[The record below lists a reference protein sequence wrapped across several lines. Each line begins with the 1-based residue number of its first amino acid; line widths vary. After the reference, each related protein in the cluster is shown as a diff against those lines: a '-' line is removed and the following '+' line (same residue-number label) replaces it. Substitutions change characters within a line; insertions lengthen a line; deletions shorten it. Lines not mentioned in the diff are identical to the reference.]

1 MKAESRRQKAEIG
14 AQPGNV
20 AERSPGGR
28 AKHFCLLLSAFC
40 FQFLISISASA
51 QLSEAVIDKD
61 VREAIEAWHLP
72 GLAIAVVQNDRVI
85 FLKGYGIKE
94 AGKTQPVTADTLF
107 EIGSTT
113 KAFTATAM
121 AMLADEKK
129 LSWDDPVRNYLP
141 GFHVSDA
148 CTDSLITLRD
158 IASHRSGVARHD
170 ELWDDSD
177 FSRDE
182 LIHRIGTM
190 KISKPIRTAYQ
201 YNNLMF
207 VTAGEAAASA
217 AKMPWEQLIQTR
229 IFAPLG
235 MTESRIAF
243 AGWPSSDHAT
253 GHRWDGK
260 SERAAIQPM
269 RNYDA
274 LAPAGTIKSSAHDMA
289 QWLRFQLAGGS
300 IDGKRLLSLPALE
313 ETHLPQTIIPIGAIT
328 RQLYPDQNFNSY
340 ALGWN
345 ASDYH
350 GELLVAHAGALNGFR
365 TNVALLPKRNL
376 GIVILENIGR
386 GTALAALRNTILDQF
401 LAVPARDWNSELLDV
416 EKFEGGKADA
426 RLAERVA
433 KRATAAKQSHDL
445 AAFAGT
451 FHNNGFGDAT
461 ISVANNAL
469 VLHWERITIP
479 LVHENYDTFS
489 AIDTVEDIDEPVQFR
504 LGADGEV
511 SMMTLFGEEFERK
524 SGK

>member
-1 MKAESRRQKAEIG
+1 MRRFVIT
-14 AQPGNV
+14 V
-20 AERSPGGR
+20 
-28 AKHFCLLLSAFC
+28 CI
-40 FQFLISISASA
+40 FLIAVTASA
-51 QLSEAVIDKD
+51 QLSDAVLEKD
-61 VREAIEAWHLP
+61 VRDTMAAWHLP

-85 FLKGYGIKE
+85 FVKGYGIKE
-94 AGKTQPVTADTLF
+94 IGKSDVVTADTLF

-129 LSWDDPVRNYLP
+129 LSWDDPVRNYVA
-141 GFHVSDA
+141 GFHISDT
-148 CTDSLITLRD
+148 CTDALITLRD

-182 LIHRIGTM
+182 LIKRIGAM

-217 AKMPWEQLIQTR
+217 AKMPWEELIRTR

-243 AGWPSSDHAT
+243 ADWPASDHAT
-253 GHRWDGK
+253 GHRGDVTNG
-260 SERAAIQPM
+260 AAIQPM

-289 QWLRFQLAGGS
+289 QWLRFQLGGGV
-300 IDGKRLLSLPALE
+300 IDGKRLLSEAALD
-313 ETHLPQTIIPIGAIT
+313 ETHTPQTIIPIGPGT
-328 RQLYPDQNFNSY
+328 RALYPDTNFLTY

-365 TNVALLPKRNL
+365 TNVALLPKRHL
-376 GIVILENIGR
+376 GIAILENIGR
-386 GTALAALRNTILDQF
+386 GSALAALRNTILDQF
-401 LAVPARDWNSELLDV
+401 LGAPARDWNMLLLDN
-416 EKFEGGKADA
+416 EKKDGLQAAAKRE
-426 RLAERVA
+426 EREA
-433 KRATAAKQSHDL
+433 KRATAPKPSHDL
-445 AAFAGT
+445 TAYAGK
-451 FHNNGFGDAT
+451 FNNAGFGDAT
-461 ISVANNAL
+461 IAVANDTL
-469 VLHWERITIP
+469 VVHWERLTIP

-489 AIDTVEDIDEPVQFR
+489 AIDTVEDIDESVQFR

-511 SMMTLFGEEFERK
+511 KSFTLFGEEFVR
-524 SGK
+524 GQV

>member
-1 MKAESRRQKAEIG
+1 MRRFVIAIVISL
-14 AQPGNV
+14 V
-20 AERSPGGR
+20 AVGD
-28 AKHFCLLLSAFC
+28 AAF
-40 FQFLISISASA
+40 A
-51 QLSEAVIDKD
+51 QLSEAVLDKD
-61 VREAIEAWHLP
+61 ARDTVAAWHVP

-94 AGKTQPVTADTLF
+94 VGKSQPVTADTLF

-129 LSWDDPVRNYLP
+129 LSWDDPVRNYVA
-141 GFHVSDA
+141 GFHISDA

-182 LIHRIGTM
+182 LIRRIGAM

-217 AKMPWEQLIQTR
+217 AKMPWDQLIRTR

-243 AGWPSSDHAT
+243 ADWPASDHAT

-260 SERAAIQPM
+260 TERVAMQPM

-289 QWLRFQLAGGS
+289 QWLRFQLAGGV
-300 IDGKRLLSLPALE
+300 IDGKRLLSQAALD
-313 ETHLPQTIIPIGAIT
+313 ETHTPQTIIPIGPAT
-328 RQLYPDQNFNSY
+328 RALYPETNFLTY

-376 GIVILENIGR
+376 GIVILENVGR
-386 GTALAALRNTILDQF
+386 GSALAALRNTILDQF
-401 LAVPARDWNSELLDV
+401 LGAPARDWNTDLLDI
-416 EKFEGGKADA
+416 EKREGLKADA
-426 RLAERVA
+426 KLAEREA
-433 KRATAAKQSHDL
+433 KRVTAPKPSHDL

-451 FHNNGFGDAT
+451 YHNAGFGDAT
-461 ISVANNAL
+461 ISVANDAL
-469 VLHWERITIP
+469 VLHWERLTLP

-489 AIDTVEDIDEPVQFR
+489 AIDTVEDIDETVQFR
-504 LGADGEV
+504 LGAGGDV
-511 SMMTLFGEEFERK
+511 ASMTLFGEELVR
-524 SGK
+524 

>member
-1 MKAESRRQKAEIG
+1 MRKFVI
-14 AQPGNV
+14 
-20 AERSPGGR
+20 
-28 AKHFCLLLSAFC
+28 AFVVS
-40 FQFLISISASA
+40 LIAAAASA
-51 QLSEAVIDKD
+51 QLTEAMLDKD
-61 VREAIEAWHLP
+61 ARDTIAAWQLP

-85 FLKGYGIKE
+85 FIKGYGIKE
-94 AGKTQPVTADTLF
+94 VGKNQPVTTDTLF

-129 LSWDDPVRNYLP
+129 LSWDDPVRKYVAA
-141 GFHVSDA
+141 FHISDP

-182 LIHRIGTM
+182 LIRRIGAM
-190 KISKPIRTAYQ
+190 KVSRPIRTAYQ

-217 AKMPWEQLIQTR
+217 AKMPWEELIRTR

-235 MTESRIAF
+235 MTQSRITF
-243 AGWPSSDHAT
+243 ADWPASDHAT

-260 SERAAIQPM
+260 NDRAAIQPM

-289 QWLRFQLAGGS
+289 QWLRFQLNGGV
-300 IDGKRLLSLPALE
+300 IDGKRLLSQAAID
-313 ETHLPQTIIPIGAIT
+313 ETHTPQTIIPIGPGT
-328 RQLYPDQNFNSY
+328 RALYPDTNFLTY

-376 GIVILENIGR
+376 GIVILENVGR
-386 GTALAALRNTILDQF
+386 GSALAALRNTILDQF
-401 LAVPARDWNSELLDV
+401 LGAPARDWNALLLDN
-416 EKFEGGKADA
+416 EKKDGLQADTK
-426 RLAERVA
+426 LAERIA
-433 KRATAAKQSHDL
+433 RREAAPKPSHDL
-445 AAFAGT
+445 AAYAGKY
-451 FHNNGFGDAT
+451 HNAGFGDAT
-461 ISVANNAL
+461 VSVASDAL
-469 VLHWERITIP
+469 VVHWERLTLP
-479 LVHENYDTFS
+479 LVHENYDAFS
-489 AIDTVEDIDEPVQFR
+489 AIDTIEDIDETVQFR

-511 SMMTLFGEEFERK
+511 KSFTLFGEEFVRNTTP
-524 SGK
+524 S